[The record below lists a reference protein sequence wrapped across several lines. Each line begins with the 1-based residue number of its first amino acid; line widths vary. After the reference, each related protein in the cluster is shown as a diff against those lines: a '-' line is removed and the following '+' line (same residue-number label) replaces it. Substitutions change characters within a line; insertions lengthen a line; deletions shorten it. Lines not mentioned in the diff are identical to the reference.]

1 MEIFL
6 LKLAAKTDSAKI
18 TNNIGRALAVGGA
31 FDESIIV
38 LSQGCKKNN
47 TLDDFFSVKEF
58 AEVGLQNAARESK
71 KTVDQLVADAHAAV
85 ALKNSART
93 AE

>member
-1 MEIFL
+1 M
-6 LKLAAKTDSAKI
+6 
-18 TNNIGRALAVGGA
+18 
-31 FDESIIV
+31 
-38 LSQGCKKNN
+38 QKNN

-85 ALKNSART
+85 AEKTLHVRLNKRIM
-93 AE
+93 